1 MIRKLK
7 VIVYFAKFFLSKF
20 KYFCFVT
27 ILDMS
32 LISRSCKNDHI
43 IFNVGTPSLEA
54 RNIRLVNIITY
65 IIEESKLI
73 SENMSPNHR
82 RLCRVKKKCSLC
94 TLGKKMLAMYF
105 RYIASIFFL
114 LYKSACGQM
123 SFIVKFCVTRHQFHV
138 FQTFLHRLLRPK
150 KGSSPRIFI

>member
-1 MIRKLK
+1 MCSSMIRKLK
-7 VIVYFAKFFLSKF
+7 VIVYFRKVFLLSKF

-54 RNIRLVNIITY
+54 RNIRLVNIITC

-73 SENMSPNHR
+73 SENMSPNVIH
-82 RLCRVKKKCSLC
+82 C
-94 TLGKKMLAMYF
+94 
-105 RYIASIFFL
+105 
-114 LYKSACGQM
+114 
-123 SFIVKFCVTRHQFHV
+123 
-138 FQTFLHRLLRPK
+138 
-150 KGSSPRIFI
+150 

>member
-1 MIRKLK
+1 MKIRGDEPFFGLKSLCKNDHVTAVSSLMDRLLDLSKNSLQYGNSMCPSMIRKLK
-7 VIVYFAKFFLSKF
+7 VIVFLLSTKF

-43 IFNVGTPSLEA
+43 KCNVGTPSLEA

-73 SENMSPNHR
+73 SENMSPNVIH
-82 RLCRVKKKCSLC
+82 C
-94 TLGKKMLAMYF
+94 
-105 RYIASIFFL
+105 
-114 LYKSACGQM
+114 
-123 SFIVKFCVTRHQFHV
+123 
-138 FQTFLHRLLRPK
+138 
-150 KGSSPRIFI
+150 